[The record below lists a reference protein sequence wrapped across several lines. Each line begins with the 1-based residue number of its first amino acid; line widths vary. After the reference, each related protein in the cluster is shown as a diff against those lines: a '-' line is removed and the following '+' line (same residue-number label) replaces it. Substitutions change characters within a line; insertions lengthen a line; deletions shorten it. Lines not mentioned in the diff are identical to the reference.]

1 MISLNTFLLVLAY
14 NLASSGVAYV
24 VVYFLRR
31 NERELTAL
39 RGTAVA
45 LIGWAA
51 SSLIVLVV
59 YLLFGL
65 GGIEVR
71 GGEFEGP
78 ISIIVSLAVMYV
90 VFGWLSKK
98 RTGVAP

>member
-1 MISLNTFLLVLAY
+1 MISLDTFLLVLAF
-14 NLASSGVAYV
+14 NLASSGFAYV
-24 VVYFLRR
+24 AVYFLRR

-65 GGIEVR
+65 YGIEVR
-71 GGEFEGP
+71 GGELEGP
-78 ISIIVSLAVMYV
+78 ISIILSLAVMYAL
-90 VFGWLSKK
+90 FGWLSKE